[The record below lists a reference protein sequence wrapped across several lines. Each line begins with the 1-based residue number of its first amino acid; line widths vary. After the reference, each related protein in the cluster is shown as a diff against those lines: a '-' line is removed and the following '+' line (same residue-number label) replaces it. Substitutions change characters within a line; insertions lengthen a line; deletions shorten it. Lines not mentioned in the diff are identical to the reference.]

1 MEESIQLRRAGALL
15 LLLSLCCTYAL
26 AGDDIHPARDSAV
39 AKLGNQTIAYGDLG
53 GEIPKKLDL
62 MQHQYEVKLHDLQLN
77 DARAR
82 SAYIEAE
89 LDNFIDRRVLSLE
102 AAANKTTPEALL
114 AAVQPVPV
122 SDADMHAFF
131 DAQSVQIGRPFEA
144 VAPQLRQYLQNEA
157 AKQAKHRYLASLR
170 GKYQAAITW
179 DPLREHI
186 DAVGPERGPH
196 DAVVTIVEFSDFE
209 CPFCGR
215 FTPVLQRVLA
225 AYPTQVRLIFRN
237 FPLRSVHQNAEKAAE
252 AAACAAVQGKFWEM
266 HDVLFAEQNSLSLG
280 ALKEKAK
287 RIGLDTQAFDN
298 CLDSGE
304 GARAVDQDGEAGVAL
319 GLSSTPTSFV
329 NGRYVNAALSFE
341 ELSALID
348 DELQRA
354 AAARARR

>member
-1 MEESIQLRRAGALL
+1 
-15 LLLSLCCTYAL
+15 
-26 AGDDIHPARDSAV
+26 
-39 AKLGNQTIAYGDLG
+39 
-53 GEIPKKLDL
+53 
-62 MQHQYEVKLHDLQLN
+62 
-77 DARAR
+77 
-82 SAYIEAE
+82 
-89 LDNFIDRRVLSLE
+89 
-102 AAANKTTPEALL
+102 
-114 AAVQPVPV
+114 
-122 SDADMHAFF
+122 
-131 DAQSVQIGRPFEA
+131 
-144 VAPQLRQYLQNEA
+144 
-157 AKQAKHRYLASLR
+157 
-170 GKYQAAITW
+170 
-179 DPLREHI
+179 
-186 DAVGPERGPH
+186 VGPERGPH

-287 RIGLDTQAFDN
+287 RIGLDTQAFDD

-304 GARAVDQDGEAGVAL
+304 GTRAVDQDGEAGVEL
-319 GLSSTPTSFV
+319 GLSSTPTSFI

-354 AAARARR
+354 AAPRARR